1 MHLGLINGLQNFV
14 TNPLRK
20 FARVFSLKVFL
31 IILHLI
37 SSNFDK
43 RGLCVKPQNNNSLQ
57 QQQQQKKTISALKV
71 TIEQL
76 MHKRLQ
82 TFVTSN

>member
-1 MHLGLINGLQNFV
+1 MIWSKYLFIEMHLGLINGLQNFV

-57 QQQQQKKTISALKV
+57 QQQKKKKRF
-71 TIEQL
+71 QL
-76 MHKRLQ
+76 WK
-82 TFVTSN
+82 